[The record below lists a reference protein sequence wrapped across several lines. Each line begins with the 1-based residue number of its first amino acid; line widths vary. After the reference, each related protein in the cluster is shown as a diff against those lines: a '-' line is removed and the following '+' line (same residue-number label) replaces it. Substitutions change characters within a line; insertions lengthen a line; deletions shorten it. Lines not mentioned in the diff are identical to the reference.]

1 MPLPEKATL
10 FGLPVANVAVLLELH
25 LMNTL
30 DLVSHNQW
38 PAKLS
43 LPSNWLSC
51 LFLVSMAL
59 DYPGS
64 PQGSLWSSWA
74 TETETSRLEGLHSS
88 QERLSTSW
96 VVWYRRSNCSQG
108 CVKWRCQHHQQT
120 GESAV
125 TPVFSLASC
134 SITPLCSQQS
144 LCKYA
149 HMLPDN
155 PRSLPISVLWWH
167 SWLTHS

>member
-64 PQGSLWSSWA
+64 PQGSLWSS
-74 TETETSRLEGLHSS
+74 
-88 QERLSTSW
+88 
-96 VVWYRRSNCSQG
+96 
-108 CVKWRCQHHQQT
+108 
-120 GESAV
+120 
-125 TPVFSLASC
+125 
-134 SITPLCSQQS
+134 
-144 LCKYA
+144 
-149 HMLPDN
+149 
-155 PRSLPISVLWWH
+155 
-167 SWLTHS
+167 

>member
-38 PAKLS
+38 PATLS

>member
-38 PAKLS
+38 PATLS

-64 PQGSLWSSWA
+64 PQGSLWSS
-74 TETETSRLEGLHSS
+74 
-88 QERLSTSW
+88 
-96 VVWYRRSNCSQG
+96 
-108 CVKWRCQHHQQT
+108 
-120 GESAV
+120 
-125 TPVFSLASC
+125 
-134 SITPLCSQQS
+134 
-144 LCKYA
+144 
-149 HMLPDN
+149 
-155 PRSLPISVLWWH
+155 
-167 SWLTHS
+167 